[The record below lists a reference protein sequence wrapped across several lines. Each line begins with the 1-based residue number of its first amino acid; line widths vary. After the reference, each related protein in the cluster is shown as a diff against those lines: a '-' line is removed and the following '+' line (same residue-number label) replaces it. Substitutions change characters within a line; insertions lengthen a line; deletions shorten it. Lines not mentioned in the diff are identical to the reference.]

1 MKKNLIESA
10 VNSSEKRKRLMIN
23 NKKTEL
29 IEELFKNIKTQS
41 LGVLSPKPIVV
52 IQKVQ

>member
-10 VNSSEKRKRLMIN
+10 VNSSEKKRLMIN

-29 IEELFKNIKTQS
+29 IEELFKNMKI
-41 LGVLSPKPIVV
+41 LNHLVF
-52 IQKVQ
+52 

>member
-10 VNSSEKRKRLMIN
+10 VNSCREKKRLMIN

-29 IEELFKNIKTQS
+29 IEELFKKYEEFSITRCSK
-41 LGVLSPKPIVV
+41 KY
-52 IQKVQ
+52 